1 MLEQLDSTFPILSCL
16 LFFPLAG
23 AAVLWLFDDED
34 MVRTSALTIA
44 LVELAL
50 AIFVLVRF
58 VPDSAAMQFVEHVRW
73 IPALGI
79 SYHLAVDGISVLFVG
94 LTAFLTV
101 LVVIYSWDTIRHQ
114 TKLYMMSLLALETTT
129 MGVFVSLDLI
139 LFFVFWELM
148 LIPSYF
154 LIKLWGGGAERH
166 YAALKYVLY
175 TLLGSVFML
184 VGIALLDINYHS
196 YATLHHMDTLYSFDL
211 LELLAVPIPL
221 NQQILIFWL
230 MFLGFAF
237 KAPVFPFHTWL
248 PDALLEGPI
257 GMAVV
262 LAGLKLGTFGFM
274 RFSIPLLP
282 EASKSQTVVSVVMV
296 LGLAAILYGAIM
308 ALIQP
313 DFRRLLAYSSISHLG
328 FVVIGLF
335 ALNYQGLQ
343 GSLLTMINLGFST
356 AGLFFIAG
364 FLYTR
369 QQTTQLAA
377 FGGMARHTPLLA
389 TFFLLIGLASIGL
402 PGTNGFVG
410 EFLILLGTFKAHWLY
425 GAVAVT
431 GVIFGAA
438 YFLWYYE
445 RAMLGPVG
453 KAVKDSIGDLH
464 LREMIIA
471 LSLSV
476 MILWI
481 GLYPAPF
488 LRMMNGSVQALV
500 DRLDRGTVA
509 AIEAERREV
518 RGGGQGVN
526 NITET
531 GAVPLAARPGPLAVN

>member
-1 MLEQLDSTFPILSCL
+1 MLEELSSTFPILSCI
-16 LFFPLAG
+16 LFFPLVG
-23 AAVLWLFDDED
+23 AALLWLIDDED
-34 MVRTSALTIA
+34 MVRTSALAIS

-50 AIFVLVRF
+50 TIFVLVRF
-58 VPDSAAMQFVEHVRW
+58 IPDSAAMQFAERVQW
-73 IPALGI
+73 IPALGV

-114 TKLYMMSLLALETTT
+114 MKLYMMTLLALETAT
-129 MGVFVSLDLI
+129 MGIFVSLDLI

-184 VGIALLDINYHS
+184 VGIALLDINYHHW
-196 YATLHHMDTLYSFDL
+196 ATIHHTDQVYSFDL
-211 LELLAVPIPL
+211 LELLTVPIPL
-221 NQQILIFWL
+221 GQQVVIFWL

-248 PDALLEGPI
+248 PDALLEGPV
-257 GMAVV
+257 GMAVM
-262 LAGLKLGTFGFM
+262 LAGVKLGTFGFL

-282 EASKSQTVVSVVMV
+282 DAAKSDTVVLVVMV
-296 LGLAAILYGAIM
+296 LGLAAIVYGAVM
-308 ALIQP
+308 ALVQL

-369 QQTTQLAA
+369 QQTTQLMA
-377 FGGMARHTPLLA
+377 FGGMAKHTPLLA

-410 EFLILLGTFKAHWLY
+410 EFLILLGAFKAHWVY
-425 GAVAVT
+425 GAIAVT

-445 RAMLGPVG
+445 RAILGPVG
-453 KAVKDSIGDLH
+453 KAVKDSIADLH
-464 LREMIIA
+464 LRETVIA
-471 LSLSV
+471 VSLSI

-481 GLYPAPF
+481 GLYPSPF
-488 LRMMNGSVQALV
+488 LHMMNGSVQALV
-500 DRLDRGTVA
+500 DRLNHGTVA
-509 AIEAERREV
+509 AAKAIS
-518 RGGGQGVN
+518 N
-526 NITET
+526 ET
-531 GAVPLAARPGPLAVN
+531 AD